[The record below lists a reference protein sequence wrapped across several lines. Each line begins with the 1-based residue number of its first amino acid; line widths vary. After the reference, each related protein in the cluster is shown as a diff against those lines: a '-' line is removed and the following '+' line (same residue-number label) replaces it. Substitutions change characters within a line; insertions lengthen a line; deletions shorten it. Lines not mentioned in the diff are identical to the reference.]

1 MICNSVRLEN
11 YRNIEKATVE
21 FSPGINILYGDNAQG
36 KTNVIEAI
44 YTFTKG
50 RSFREAKDREIIKW
64 GEEWYSYEIDYT
76 DIKDNHTLT
85 YRYFDKNRVRLF
97 DGLKI
102 EKLYE
107 MIGKFRAVLFCPEH
121 IRIIKGAP
129 SDRRT
134 FINVAI
140 SQLDQNYIR
149 KLTYY
154 DALLENR
161 NTLLKNKSLSDEE
174 MLQQTA
180 VWSEYLAEAAA
191 YICIERKKYIGLLES
206 SVNTFMTEMT
216 GQKENITISYKSDI
230 KDNDFI
236 CDENISKLKD
246 IYYRLLTSD
255 IPRERY
261 MQNTLFGIHKDDYDI
276 FINGN
281 LAKVY
286 ASQGQQ
292 RSLTLALKL
301 AEGEISKSVTG
312 DYPVFLFDDVLSE
325 LDRKRRDY
333 ILKNLK
339 DRQIII
345 TTCEPGAFRRFKGAN
360 MIRVCAGNYVKKR

>member
-1 MICNSVRLEN
+1 LICNSIHLEN
-11 YRNIEKATVE
+11 YRNIEKSTIE

-36 KTNVIEAI
+36 KTNVIEAV
-44 YTFTKG
+44 YSFTKG
-50 RSFREAKDREIIKW
+50 RSFREAKDREILRW
-64 GEEWYSYEIDYT
+64 GEEWYSYEISYSDFGG
-76 DIKDNHTLT
+76 DHTLA
-85 YRYFDKNRVRLF
+85 YRYYDKNRIRLY
-97 DGLKI
+97 DGYKI

-121 IRIIKGAP
+121 IKIVKGAP

-134 FINVAI
+134 FINVAL
-140 SQLDQNYIR
+140 SQLDQMYLKR
-149 KLTYY
+149 LAYY
-154 DALLENR
+154 DSLLENR
-161 NTLLKNKSLSDEE
+161 NTLLKNKDLSDEE
-174 MLQQTA
+174 MLFQTS
-180 VWSEYLAEAAA
+180 VWSKYLAETAS
-191 YICIERKKYIGLLES
+191 YICIERKKYIDFLEK
-206 SVNTFMTEMT
+206 SVNEYMLEMT
-216 GQKENITISYKSDI
+216 GQKEHITITYRCDI

-236 CDENISKLKD
+236 CAENAKKIENIFYD
-246 IYYRLLTSD
+246 LLVSN
-255 IPRERY
+255 IQRERY

-276 FINGN
+276 CINEN
-281 LAKVY
+281 PAKIY

-301 AEGEISKSVTG
+301 AEGKISKDITG

-345 TTCEPGAFRRFKGAN
+345 TTCEPNSLRSIKNAHL
-360 MIRVCAGNYVKKR
+360 IRVVSGKYINKR